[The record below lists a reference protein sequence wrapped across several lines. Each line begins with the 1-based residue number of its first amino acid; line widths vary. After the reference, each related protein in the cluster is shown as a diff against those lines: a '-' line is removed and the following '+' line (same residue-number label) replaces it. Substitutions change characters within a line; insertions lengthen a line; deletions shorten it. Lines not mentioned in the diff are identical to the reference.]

1 MPARRGKGRGRAAP
15 RPGLGGWCGGPG
27 VRVQSPSRVAG
38 RRPLLWPRGPYADTG
53 VAAFLQGRAQTARPV
68 PGSAEDALRRPS
80 LWRGS
85 RTALLMRSP
94 EDFGVCRFE
103 GHGHEARGKV
113 RSWKGSQQSASC
125 ASSSRTPLPAMALR
139 ESHCPSPRQRPSR
152 RGALVSRPA
161 PVRFSPG
168 PPWTCT
174 RWLFLPFCS
183 PRDT

>member
-1 MPARRGKGRGRAAP
+1 M
-15 RPGLGGWCGGPG
+15 
-27 VRVQSPSRVAG
+27 QSPSRVAG

-68 PGSAEDALRRPS
+68 PGSAEDALRRSS

-139 ESHCPSPRQRPSR
+139 ESHCPSPVNGPLAGAPSLAGLHLCASPPAHLGLAPDGCFFLSVALGTPKICLKSFKANIPHSEFRQ
-152 RGALVSRPA
+152 
-161 PVRFSPG
+161 
-168 PPWTCT
+168 
-174 RWLFLPFCS
+174 
-183 PRDT
+183 